1 MIPDTRFSVDHF
13 TFSEKGGAGEVAKL
27 LCSYQLQHQIQS
39 RLHTVARAGALSIAR
54 QHPKIFFDSLRDFY
68 EVRNDYKNPLFS
80 LFRESPGAKE
90 QGGEQIADILH
101 LHWTPGS
108 ISFDEMDQLP
118 HNLPIVWT
126 LHDMW
131 PFTGGCHHS
140 VDCYEFETL
149 CASCPQVKKRYQSSV
164 SQALLKKKAVFHKL
178 NNLVLVCPS
187 NWIANLATRSTAL
200 KNCELQVIRNPISDE
215 FFNTYDKRFWRN
227 QLTIDEDALV
237 IACVA
242 SNLADSQKGV
252 EQLLGVVSE
261 LTNTY
266 ANANITVLIIGG
278 GRHIKKFNNIRILQ
292 PGFITDKAS
301 LAGYMSTADLFVS
314 LSKFENA
321 PLVLAESLSLGV
333 PIAANDVGG
342 CREFVNNENN
352 GWLLQNSNDLYQL
365 IASLVENPE
374 SRSSKS
380 AAAKRFAT
388 ENFSPTATSEKYVSL
403 YESMLAK

>member
-1 MIPDTRFSVDHF
+1 
-13 TFSEKGGAGEVAKL
+13 
-27 LCSYQLQHQIQS
+27 
-39 RLHTVARAGALSIAR
+39 
-54 QHPKIFFDSLRDFY
+54 
-68 EVRNDYKNPLFS
+68 
-80 LFRESPGAKE
+80 
-90 QGGEQIADILH
+90 
-101 LHWTPGS
+101 
-108 ISFDEMDQLP
+108 MDQLP

-140 VDCYEFETL
+140 ADCYEFETL
-149 CASCPQVKKRYQSSV
+149 CASCPQVNKRYQSSV
-164 SQALLKKKAVFHKL
+164 SQALSKKKAVFQKL

-252 EQLLGVVSE
+252 EQLLEVVSE

-266 ANANITVLIIGG
+266 TNANITVLIIGG

-292 PGFITDKAS
+292 PGFITDKTT
-301 LAGYMSTADLFVS
+301 LAGYMSSADLFVS

-333 PIAANDVGG
+333 PVATNDVGG
-342 CREFVNNENN
+342 CHEFVSNENN
-352 GWLLQNSNDLYQL
+352 GWLLQNSNDLYRL
-365 IASLVENPE
+365 ITSLVENPE

-380 AAAKRFAT
+380 AVAKRFAT
-388 ENFSPTATSEKYVSL
+388 ENFSSTATSEKYVSL